1 MNKEEL
7 EAFRYIV
14 KELQRLITDRE
25 YYIFNIYPKLE
36 TLEQYF
42 LKMDQLEN
50 INPSKALESLEKVK
64 GYRTGGIIS
73 FEVFLEDTEEYN
85 TLKQALLKL
94 DFLEDAMDLSTNCF
108 STFKNRNGDE
118 VTIMRRERYEEYQEQ
133 EKVLKILFEKEVNL
147 GMLKTCKTVEQ
158 YNAGCRIFGRN
169 ELTQEEF
176 ELLKRYFG

>member
-1 MNKEEL
+1 MNKDYL
-7 EAFRYIV
+7 EALKTIKIKCHPNSNPSPLV
-14 KELQRLITDRE
+14 DEALKVIKQALQRLEAID
-25 YYIFNIYPKLE
+25 NA
-36 TLEQYF
+36 
-42 LKMDQLEN
+42 D
-50 INPSKALESLEKVK
+50 PSGALESLEKVK

-94 DFLEDAMDLSTNCF
+94 DFLEDAMDLPTNCF

-133 EKVLKILFEKEVNL
+133 EKVLEIIKEKEVNL
-147 GMLKTCKTVEQ
+147 GMLKICKTVEQ